1 MNTIEATMRLN
12 LLIDSLVFRFTFFLV
27 SRRTLLIKLSA
38 ALVLIPVI
46 QHSSIAPLSNSF
58 FYRISFQL
66 FSSTKIAVV
75 WFDLLGF
82 ALVFVDS
89 LAFGI
94 RDRFT
99 LLLVRLQRECQISLA
114 TCTERERVLKQ
125 SLQQL
130 ATERKSLLKSNS
142 LANKLPPP
150 LWCRNPEMGTV
161 STPHYGILRRDNCEV
176 SIKVLKV
183 LNDDHTCN

>member
-1 MNTIEATMRLN
+1 MNNNDDTYDDIDHCLKGSYLDMNTIEATMRLN
-12 LLIDSLVFRFTFFLV
+12 LLIYSLVFRFTFFLV

-46 QHSSIAPLSNSF
+46 RHSSIAPLFNWFSYF
-58 FYRISFQL
+58 FTEISLQL

-94 RDRFT
+94 GDRFT

-114 TCTERERVLKQ
+114 TCTE
-125 SLQQL
+125 
-130 ATERKSLLKSNS
+130 
-142 LANKLPPP
+142 
-150 LWCRNPEMGTV
+150 
-161 STPHYGILRRDNCEV
+161 
-176 SIKVLKV
+176 
-183 LNDDHTCN
+183 